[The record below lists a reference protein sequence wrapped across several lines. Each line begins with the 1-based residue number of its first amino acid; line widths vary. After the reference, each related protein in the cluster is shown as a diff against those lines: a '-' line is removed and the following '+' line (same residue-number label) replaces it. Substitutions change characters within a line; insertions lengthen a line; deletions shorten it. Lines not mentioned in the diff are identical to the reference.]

1 MGIFSRLLKKRKK
14 RSDEEI
20 SKNRLEMYTH
30 PGVFEINPS
39 EYKTKNKRKLKRRK
53 DKKDEYEISR
63 DRVKNLIKWVT
74 TNGH

>member
-1 MGIFSRLLKKRKK
+1 MEIFSRLLKKRKK
-14 RSDEEI
+14 QSDEEI

>member
-20 SKNRLEMYTH
+20 SKNRLEMYTY
-30 PGVFEINPS
+30 PGVFEVNPS
-39 EYKTKNKRKLKRRK
+39 KYKIKNKRKLKRRK
-53 DKKDEYEISR
+53 DKKDEYEISK

>member
-20 SKNRLEMYTH
+20 SRNRFEMYTH
-30 PGVFEINPS
+30 SGVFEVNPS
-39 EYKTKNKRKLKRRK
+39 KYKIKNKRKLKRRK

-63 DRVKNLIKWVT
+63 DKVKNLIK
-74 TNGH
+74 

>member
-14 RSDEEI
+14 QSDEEI

-30 PGVFEINPS
+30 PGVFEVNPS

-63 DRVKNLIKWVT
+63 DRVKNLIK
-74 TNGH
+74 

>member
-14 RSDEEI
+14 QSDEEI

-30 PGVFEINPS
+30 LGVFEINPS

-63 DRVKNLIKWVT
+63 DRIKNLIK
-74 TNGH
+74 

>member
-14 RSDEEI
+14 QSDEEI

-30 PGVFEINPS
+30 PGVFEVNPS

>member
-14 RSDEEI
+14 QSDEEI

>member
-1 MGIFSRLLKKRKK
+1 MGIFSGLLKKRKK
-14 RSDEEI
+14 QSDEEI

-53 DKKDEYEISR
+53 DKKDE
-63 DRVKNLIKWVT
+63 
-74 TNGH
+74 